1 MINPAFNELAVY
13 PFWRLAKL
21 LEGVSKPEGIDE
33 IALQIGEP
41 KIPQP
46 GFVAEIIAENS
57 GKWGNY
63 PPHPGTDTYRA
74 ACANWLTRRYG
85 LPEGMIDGE
94 RNVLPCAGTKEALFH
109 MGLLAVPR
117 DRPTGNQKPYAVLVP
132 NPVYQVY
139 YGAAVFSG
147 GEPYPIAAPASNNF
161 MPDYVGLDTDIL
173 ERTALVYLC
182 NPSNPQGAS
191 GSMDYLT
198 ELIGLARQ
206 YGFVLVFDECYSEIY
221 RGAPPIGG
229 LQACQ
234 KLGGDLSNVLVLH
247 SLSKRS
253 SAPGLRCGF
262 VAGDPDLIDAY
273 RTIRS
278 YASVAVPLP
287 LLAAGEALWND
298 EAHVDVNRA
307 HYADL
312 FDMAKSILGHLP
324 GFSSPPGGFYLWLDV
339 GDGEAAALKLWRETA
354 VKCMP
359 GGYMAQDDPFN
370 GENPAARYLRICLV
384 HDKPTAQEAL
394 ERIATVLVPGS

>member
-1 MINPAFNELAVY
+1 MKNPAFDKLSVY

-21 LEGVSKPEGIDE
+21 LETEAKPSGMDE

-46 GFVAEIIAENS
+46 AFVAQIIAANAE
-57 GKWGNY
+57 KWGNY
-63 PPHPGTDTYRA
+63 PPHPGTESYRA
-74 ACANWLTRRYG
+74 ACANWLQRRYD
-85 LPEGMIDGE
+85 LPDGMIDGE

-147 GEPYPIAAPASNNF
+147 GEPYPIAATAETNF
-161 MPDYVGLDTDIL
+161 MPDYAGLDPDIL
-173 ERTALVYLC
+173 ERTALCYLC
-182 NPSNPQGAS
+182 NPANPQGACAS
-191 GSMDYLT
+191 LEYLT
-198 ELIGLARQ
+198 DLIKLARKHD
-206 YGFVLVFDECYSEIY
+206 FVLVFDECYSEIY

-229 LQACQ
+229 LQACAE
-234 KLGGDLSNVLVLH
+234 LGGDLRNVVVLH

-262 VAGDPDLIDAY
+262 VAGDPELIDLY

-298 EAHVDVNRA
+298 EAHVDINRA

-312 FDMAKSILGHLP
+312 FDMAESILGHLP
-324 GFSSPPGGFYLWLDV
+324 AFTNPPGGFYLWLDV
-339 GDGEAAALKLWRETA
+339 GDGEAAAVKLWREA
-354 VKCMP
+354 AIRCMP
-359 GGYMAQDDPFN
+359 GGYMAQDDPFT
-370 GENPAARYLRICLV
+370 GENPAAKYLRVCLV
-384 HDKPTAQEAL
+384 HEKATAREAL
-394 ERIATVLVPGS
+394 ERISGVLGG